1 MAAEITDFR
10 QLMELEPHGTDAHVG
25 VSPSYPWGRVYGGQV
40 VAQAYVAAAKTVEP
54 EYRIHSLHAY
64 FIRGGDSDEPI
75 RYEVDRIRNGRSFV
89 TRRVVA
95 RQSNGAILNL
105 SASFHIEEDEP
116 ETSTVE
122 IAPGT
127 PRFDT
132 LPDDTDMWTTL
143 MERRFVS
150 GEVGNAGAAG
160 GENPPSSEP
169 DFRAAAWTRLVGD
182 LGDDPVMHAAG
193 LAYVSDDYPTEAV
206 RETHPLWQEKMRDG
220 SGEHDNLFNGASLDH
235 SIWFHRPQDVTDW
248 QLHDYRGS
256 GMVGGRGLAIGNVFA
271 SDGTHVATVAQEAL
285 LRVARP
291 R

>member
-1 MAAEITDFR
+1 MAADITDFR

-40 VAQAYVAAAKTVEP
+40 VAQGFIAAAKTVEP
-54 EYRIHSLHAY
+54 QFRIHSLHAY
-64 FIRGGDSDEPI
+64 FIRGGDFDEPI

-116 ETSTVE
+116 ETSTVA
-122 IAPGT
+122 IPANT
-127 PRFDT
+127 PVVED
-132 LPDDTDMWTTL
+132 LVDDPDPWTTL
-143 MERRFVS
+143 MERRFVTGS
-150 GEVGNAGAAG
+150 SPGN
-160 GENPPSSEP
+160 EP

-206 RETHPLWQEKMRDG
+206 RETHPLWQKSQQEDG
-220 SGEHDNLFNGASLDH
+220 DHDNLFNGASLDH
-235 SIWFHRPQDVTDW
+235 SIWFHRPHNVNEW
-248 QLHDYRGS
+248 QLHDFRGA

-271 SDGTHVATVAQEAL
+271 ANGTHVATVAQEAL

-291 R
+291 KK

>member
-1 MAAEITDFR
+1 MAADITDFR

-40 VAQAYVAAAKTVEP
+40 VAQAYVAASKTVEP

-64 FIRGGDSDEPI
+64 FIRGGDFDEPI

-116 ETSTVE
+116 DTSTVA
-122 IAPGT
+122 IPDNT
-127 PRFDT
+127 PNFGDLPNDSDPWTSLMDRRLVTGHFDA
-132 LPDDTDMWTTL
+132 D
-143 MERRFVS
+143 
-150 GEVGNAGAAG
+150 GE
-160 GENPPSSEP
+160 PSLEP
-169 DFRAAAWTRLVGD
+169 DFRATAWTRLVDD

-206 RETHPLWQEKMRDG
+206 RETHPLWQEKRDG
-220 SGEHDNLFNGASLDH
+220 DHDNLFNGASLDH
-235 SIWFHRPQDVTDW
+235 SIWFHRPHDVTDW

-291 R
+291 RS